1 MSMTKSLLLI
11 AALGG
16 VAAADDGTVSGT
28 VDAKPSKF
36 LKETIVYIKE
46 VPGAHAA
53 PMTFEIDQKALT
65 FDPHIVIAA
74 VGDTVKFHNHDN
86 VDHNVTSPDGKYDL
100 GTWGVGAAKEHVY
113 TAQGV
118 FSQICK
124 LHPEMLAY
132 VFVGQNR
139 FAAVV
144 ADNGKFIINNVP
156 AGTYELDVWNPKLKA
171 APQKITVTAKG
182 NASVKFSLAR

>member
-1 MSMTKSLLLI
+1 
-11 AALGG
+11 
-16 VAAADDGTVSGT
+16 
-28 VDAKPSKF
+28 
-36 LKETIVYIKE
+36 
-46 VPGAHAA
+46 
-53 PMTFEIDQKALT
+53 
-65 FDPHIVIAA
+65 VIAA
-74 VGDTVKFHNHDN
+74 VGDTVKFHNHDK

-100 GTWGVGAAKEHVY
+100 GTWGVGATKEHVY

-144 ADNGKFIINNVP
+144 ADNGKFIISNVP

-171 APQKITVTAKG
+171 APQKVTVTAKSA
-182 NASVKFSLAR
+182 ASVSFSLAR

>member
-1 MSMTKSLLLI
+1 MMTRSLVLI

-16 VAAADDGTVSGT
+16 VAAADDGTISGT

-36 LKETIVYIKE
+36 LKDTIVYLKE
-46 VPGAHAA
+46 VPNTKPA
-53 PMTFEIDQKALT
+53 PMTFEVDQKALT

-74 VGDTVKFHNHDN
+74 VGDTVKFHNHDK

-100 GTWGVGAAKEHVY
+100 GTWGVGATKEHVY
-113 TAQGV
+113 TAPGV

-132 VFVGQNR
+132 VFIGQNR

-171 APQKITVTAKG
+171 APQKVTVTAKG
-182 NASVKFSLAR
+182 NATASFSLAR